1 MSEQPYTDDHVDLNL
16 DTIERE
22 STQVKQP
29 FSFVIGGHRFVLNDP
44 AELDWQQLLEID
56 DPIAF
61 FRYCMP
67 QEQKETFKEL
77 RVPGWK
83 LGKVIEGFQ
92 KHYGLGDKGN
102 GAASRI

>member
-1 MSEQPYTDDHVDLNL
+1 MSEYSPESVDLNH

-22 STQVKQP
+22 QTEVKPP
-29 FSFVIGGHRFVLNDP
+29 FAFAVDGHRFVLNDP
-44 AELDWQQLLEID
+44 ADLDWKQLLEID

-67 QEQKETFKEL
+67 QDQKDVFKSL
-77 RVPGWK
+77 NIPGWK
-83 LGKVIEGFQ
+83 LGKIIEGFQ

-102 GAASRI
+102 GAASRF